1 MKFSTSRLTS
11 DRVINVA
18 SRTTVTQ
25 ADDTQL
31 LQELAL
37 NLWAGE
43 QQITLEVAHDY
54 GHVSVPQPGN
64 ADGPAA
70 EAFVVFLN
78 GNRSH
83 GVVLKTADRRYRLGK
98 MQPGEVGM
106 HDDQTHQ
113 RVIHRGGIYDSAPN
127 SKLHQQRVQK
137 PGDSVLG
144 GLIQLLS
151 GGVFGQTPWLPK
163 IPFSYKHHDANV
175 QQHQHPKPCQPSH
188 RQEKKNHPP
197 LILTVLC
204 EWGANV
210 HAGIAVVVFHESEF
224 SYAHRAILPDSSF
237 AEDATLPLFRA
248 LAFTQT
254 HASGF
259 RGLPV
264 RTQEQVS
271 RRGFCRVRMLLN
283 MVPPLAVRTVATRPS
298 AQAQIKSG
306 CTDHRFRRGESDF
319 LLLAHALKSQV
330 EMLDER

>member
-1 MKFSTSRLTS
+1 MKDHPS
-11 DRVINVA
+11 A
-18 SRTTVTQ
+18 S
-25 ADDTQL
+25 
-31 LQELAL
+31 
-37 NLWAGE
+37 
-43 QQITLEVAHDY
+43 
-54 GHVSVPQPGN
+54 
-64 ADGPAA
+64 
-70 EAFVVFLN
+70 
-78 GNRSH
+78 
-83 GVVLKTADRRYRLGK
+83 
-98 MQPGEVGM
+98 M
-106 HDDQTHQ
+106 
-113 RVIHRGGIYDSAPN
+113 
-127 SKLHQQRVQK
+127 
-137 PGDSVLG
+137 
-144 GLIQLLS
+144 
-151 GGVFGQTPWLPK
+151 
-163 IPFSYKHHDANV
+163 
-175 QQHQHPKPCQPSH
+175 
-188 RQEKKNHPP
+188 
-197 LILTVLC
+197 TVLC